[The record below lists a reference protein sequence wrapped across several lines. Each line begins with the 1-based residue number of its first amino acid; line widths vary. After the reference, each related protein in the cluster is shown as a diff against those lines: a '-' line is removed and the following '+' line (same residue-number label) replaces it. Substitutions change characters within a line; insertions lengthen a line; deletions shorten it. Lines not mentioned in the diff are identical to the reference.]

1 MNNRDECLG
10 GGNPLVKDSSLGGWI
25 CERFH
30 NMPFDSLLD
39 TVWATPF
46 FEPAFST
53 ELLPSTADKHFGWA
67 ATYHATRTRGRVI
80 APVTGKYRFWVSGG
94 TSVEL
99 WLSTDEMPFA
109 KRRIARVGP
118 EVGIVQGVSL
128 VGNPEFD
135 YYTSQQS
142 VELDLVAGQ
151 FYFVEILQQTSHQRD
166 PHIAVVWAYNGGPR
180 TSIPFESM
188 STYAPGLDDQDD
200 DALPDA
206 WETTM
211 GLDPLNNGLTDRLRQ
226 GDRGDHDSD
235 ALTNREEW
243 LAGTNPTLKD
253 SDADGISDHDE
264 VKIFRSNPNASNS
277 AWENVVQTL
286 DIHAPA
292 ASSMTWETFG
302 DGVIGERFRGS
313 ISFDLNFP
321 QNGKNWL
328 IAVRGKIIGQASATD
343 TMPLKISIGD
353 LELGRQD
360 FTCSLGEE
368 GSLRVL
374 TPRLTAG
381 THRVKIFV
389 DNMQS
394 AKSFMLLGLEV
405 LKPQGDDLDAD
416 GLPDW
421 LAGMALEN
429 AWPTPELVET
439 FVSPYCLEGGSRFN
453 GCLSLKV
460 EGVITP
466 TLPTTSDKTWFADV
480 ALSPTGR
487 TVLSGRYDG
496 VDRFS
501 TRVSWEAFE
510 VGSAAQLD
518 LRVGDTLKFS
528 APVGSGAS
536 VSYQILPGT
545 WVAQASRGTKQ
556 FYTFA
561 YPGTFTLTATREDG
575 TLASTT
581 IIVHQASAT
590 ETLVLS
596 TERARLFDLTGVP
609 EILKL
614 DVVEPLRFTRQA
626 LSPGLSGSRL
636 RMECTADGDYG
647 LLARLPGGG
656 PIVAKLPVHVTA
668 HAGASSGAYQV
679 VGQSS
684 LEGYLDI
691 AVPLIIT
698 SLPPGY
704 TARISIFRA
713 GIIFPNGTAVMNL
726 TAADFV
732 DGQYM
737 MHFLFPENM
746 PGGYCHIVE
755 ILDPQGQVIANY

>member
-1 MNNRDECLG
+1 M
-10 GGNPLVKDSSLGGWI
+10 
-25 CERFH
+25 
-30 NMPFDSLLD
+30 
-39 TVWATPF
+39 
-46 FEPAFST
+46 
-53 ELLPSTADKHFGWA
+53 
-67 ATYHATRTRGRVI
+67 I

-99 WLSTDEMPFA
+99 WLSTDEMPFS

-118 EVGIVQGVSL
+118 EVGIAHGISNVD
-128 VGNPEFD
+128 NPDFD
-135 YYTSQQS
+135 FYTSQQS
-142 VELDLVAGQ
+142 IDLDLVAGQ
-151 FYFVEILQQTSHQRD
+151 SYFIEILQQTSSYIAYA
-166 PHIAVVWAYNGGPR
+166 HIGVAWAYNGGPR
-180 TSIPFESM
+180 TPIPFELM
-188 STYAPGLDDQDD
+188 ATYAPGAEDLDD

-206 WETTM
+206 WETAM
-211 GLDPLNNGLTDRLRQ
+211 GLDASNNGLTDRLRQ
-226 GDRGDHDSD
+226 GDRGDYDSD

-264 VKIFRSNPNASNS
+264 VKIFRSNPNATNS
-277 AWENVVQTL
+277 AWENEVQTL

-292 ASSMTWETFG
+292 ASSMTWGSFG

-328 IAVRGKIIGQASATD
+328 VSIRGKIIGQTAATE
-343 TMPLKISIGD
+343 TMPLKISIDD

-394 AKSFMLLGLEV
+394 AKSFVLLGLEV
-405 LKPQGDDLDAD
+405 LRPKGDDLDAD

-466 TLPTTSDKTWFADV
+466 TLPATSDKTWFADV
-480 ALSPTGR
+480 PLALTGR
-487 TVLSGRYDG
+487 TVMSGRYDG
-496 VDRFS
+496 RDRFS

-518 LRVGDTLKFS
+518 LRVGDTLKFR
-528 APVGSGAS
+528 APAGVGAS

-545 WVAQASRGTKQ
+545 WSAQAAHPVKQ
-556 FYTFA
+556 YHTFA
-561 YPGTFTLTATREDG
+561 SPGTFTLTATRADG

-581 IIVHQASAT
+581 CVVHHASAA

-596 TERARLFDLTGVP
+596 TERARIFDLTGVP
-609 EILKL
+609 ANLKL
-614 DVVEPLRFTRQA
+614 EVVEPLRFTRQDVT
-626 LSPGLSGSRL
+626 SGLAGSRL
-636 RMECTADGDYG
+636 RMECTADGNYG

-656 PIVAKLPVHVTA
+656 PIVKRLPVHVTA
-668 HAGASSGAYQV
+668 HASASSGVYQV
-679 VGQSS
+679 IGHSA
-684 LEGYLDI
+684 LEGYMDI
-691 AVPLIIT
+691 AVPLVIT

-704 TARISIFRA
+704 TARIIIVRA
-713 GIIFPNGTAVMNL
+713 GVIFPDGTTVMDL
-726 TAADFV
+726 TSADLI

-737 MHFLFPENM
+737 MHFLFPTNI

-755 ILDPQGQVIANY
+755 ILDPQGQVIADY